1 MQFDQLGQ
9 ALVATLAFA
18 VVGLLVFLIAFGV
31 IVKVTPFSIR
41 KEIEED
47 HNVSLAILIAAVI
60 IGISLV
66 IAAAIHG

>member
-1 MQFDQLGQ
+1 MQFGQLGQ

-18 VVGLLVFLIAFGV
+18 VVGLLVFLIAFGI
-31 IVKVTPFSIR
+31 IVRVTPFSIR